1 MDGNNRWSRKKS
13 LSHIEG
19 YKNGANKLFSISK
32 YIFKEYDVNYISA
45 FALSKNNLCRPKKI
59 LDSIKIV
66 LNNSLNNLD
75 DHNFEFDIQFIGDFN
90 FLSNTIKKKIF
101 DINKTKKFKKKLII
115 FLNYSGKDDIISASK
130 YSNSDKMSFEK
141 NLHTKKL
148 PDPDLLIRSGGFSRL
163 SNFMLYQLAFTE
175 LFFSKKLWP
184 EIQPY
189 DIKRII
195 SKYNLIDRKFGL

>member
-1 MDGNNRWSRKKS
+1 
-13 LSHIEG
+13 
-19 YKNGANKLFSISK
+19 
-32 YIFKEYDVNYISA
+32 
-45 FALSKNNLCRPKKI
+45 
-59 LDSIKIV
+59 
-66 LNNSLNNLD
+66 
-75 DHNFEFDIQFIGDFN
+75 
-90 FLSNTIKKKIF
+90 
-101 DINKTKKFKKKLII
+101 
-115 FLNYSGKDDIISASK
+115 
-130 YSNSDKMSFEK
+130 MSFEK